1 MPVSPK
7 NFKEYNRLYVLVLSR
22 FDLVIIWLSTD
33 SRTHARLEIQLGIG
47 ETVLDELED
56 YPTEALTGTISIN
69 MANIVD
75 ITASAKLLL
84 LEKLTL
90 IYLNI
95 AFNS

>member
-1 MPVSPK
+1 
-7 NFKEYNRLYVLVLSR
+7 
-22 FDLVIIWLSTD
+22 LSTD

-47 ETVLDELED
+47 ETVLDGLED
-56 YPTEALTGTISIN
+56 YPPEASTRPIGTK